1 LAIALLALT
10 VLLRF
15 IAPHDF
21 LEALS
26 GRPLVPAATGL
37 TLLGAL
43 YAILRKQA
51 KPGIT
56 PQIVVQWGVLVWI
69 AISLVVNEGGG
80 VVRLLS
86 SNFLKDVFFITVA
99 VLIVDNVKRL
109 KIFLLAI
116 VASFVFI
123 GFFGLPQLTGPK
135 QCAEWKEGDMA
146 NLIFDGRPCDVTAN
160 CFVNQP
166 KVRLIPGIGPR
177 LYRCEH
183 RGPFGI
189 AAYVGR
195 LRWVGNFQDVNNLGS
210 MVALMIPMLILWG
223 RHLREAAGEAQRW
236 RKLRWLARWIVLPG
250 IALLF
255 AAMVVGTGSRGSQL
269 GMLIGSGLAM
279 WKLWGKKVVLIG
291 AAGVIAVAAVVIST
305 GKLTIRNEASFEAS
319 TKVSDRY
326 RTDAMM
332 TGYRLWKEFP
342 IFGVGYQN
350 FEQHHLIDPHNAF
363 LCSLGEMG
371 TVGLFLFAF
380 GMWMNFK
387 AVLMARR
394 KAREAGRRDL
404 DYLLTGVACGMTGGT
419 MSLTLFLST
428 YAALNW
434 LVIVLIGSATYR
446 AAQSELPELRLGIS
460 PWDIGGAI
468 LSSLLVVGVI
478 YLGLAIYYT

>member
-1 LAIALLALT
+1 VAILLLALT

-15 IAPHDF
+15 IAPHDIF
-21 LEALS
+21 ERLAGL
-26 GRPLVPAATGL
+26 PVVPAATAL
-37 TLLGAL
+37 TILGAL
-43 YAILRKQA
+43 YAILRKQVKIGLA
-51 KPGIT
+51 
-56 PQIVVQWGVLVWI
+56 PQIVVQWVVLAWV
-69 AISLVVNEGGG
+69 AISLVVNEGSGAT
-80 VVRLLS
+80 RLLS
-86 SNFLKDVFFITVA
+86 SNFVRDVFFVTVA
-99 VLIVDNVKRL
+99 IVIVDNVRRL

-116 VASFVFI
+116 VASFIFI
-123 GFFGLPQLTGPK
+123 GVFGLPQLTGPK

-146 NLIFDGRPCDVTAN
+146 NLIFDGRPCDVTSN

-223 RHLREAAGEAQRW
+223 RYLKESAPEGKRS
-236 RKLRWLARWIVLPG
+236 KLRWLARWLVLPG
-250 IALLF
+250 IAILF

-269 GMLIGSGLAM
+269 GMLIGSSLAM

-291 AAGVIAVAAVVIST
+291 AVGVIAIAVVVIST

-363 LCSLGEMG
+363 LASLGEMG
-371 TVGLFLFAF
+371 TVGLLLFAF

-394 KAREAGRRDL
+394 RAREAGRRDL
-404 DYLLTGVACGMTGGT
+404 DYLFTGVACGLTGGT

-434 LVIVLIGSATYR
+434 LTIVLIGSATYR
-446 AAQSELPELRLGIS
+446 AARSELPELKARISYWDLGGTIV
-460 PWDIGGAI
+460 AA
-468 LSSLLVVGVI
+468 LLLVGII